1 MTGMKN
7 RIIRAARLDVQLYE
21 EVEADR
27 GATGQTMGV
36 VVMSSIAAGVGSVAS
51 GGLGGIVSLT
61 VGALISWYVWA
72 YLTYFIGTKLF
83 PEPQTQADHGELLR
97 TVGYASS
104 PGLIRVFGV
113 IPGLT
118 EVVFLV
124 ASIWMLVTV
133 VIAVR
138 QALDYHST
146 FRAIGV
152 CILGWIIQAAIL
164 GVLLSI
170 FG

>member
-1 MTGMKN
+1 MTGMTN

-27 GATGQTMGV
+27 GATGQAMGV
-36 VVMSSIAAGVGSVAS
+36 VVMSSIAAGIGSVAS